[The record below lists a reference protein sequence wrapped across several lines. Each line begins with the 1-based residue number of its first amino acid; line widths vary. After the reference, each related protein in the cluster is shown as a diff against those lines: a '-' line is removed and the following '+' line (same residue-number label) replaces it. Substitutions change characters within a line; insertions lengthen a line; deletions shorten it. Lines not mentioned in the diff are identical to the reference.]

1 MTMRNYLTI
10 IGSQRRP
17 FRFLTSRVLMAL
29 GLCRLLTIRQEG
41 FRLRFYPSSMSAT
54 LWVAPRDRQRD
65 EQFFRRYLRPGD
77 ILIDVGANIGTL
89 SIIGA
94 LTVGPTGRVFAVEA
108 HPRTSAFL
116 RGNIALNGLTNIE
129 VLLCALGIRT
139 GTARLTDRRSD
150 DQNRMTTDGG
160 VEVPLRRLDDL
171 RLPEGEI
178 SLLKIDVEG
187 YEMPVLE
194 GGAGVLER
202 TQCVYFESWDRHF
215 STFGYSTGDVLALL
229 AGAGFTCLRRT
240 DDASLRVVAPD
251 YRSLRCENL
260 LAVRSIP
267 RFCERT
273 GWAVSAR

>member
-1 MTMRNYLTI
+1 MTMRNYLTTVR
-10 IGSQRRP
+10 SQRRP
-17 FRFLTSRVLMAL
+17 LRFLTSRALMAS
-29 GLCRLLTIRQEG
+29 GLCRLLTIQQEG

-77 ILIDVGANIGTL
+77 IVIDVGANIGTL

-94 LTVGPTGRVFAVEA
+94 LTVGPTGRVLAVEA
-108 HPRTSAFL
+108 HPRISAFL

-129 VLLCALGIRT
+129 VLLCALGVRT
-139 GTARLTDRRSD
+139 GTAQLTDRRSD

-171 RLPEGEI
+171 RLPQGEI

-187 YEMPVLE
+187 YEMPVLQ

-202 TQCVYFESWDRHF
+202 TQCVYFESWERHF
-215 STFGYSTGDVLALL
+215 STFGYGTSDVLALL
-229 AGAGFTCLRRT
+229 AGTGFTCLQRL
-240 DDASLRVVAPD
+240 DNGSLRVVPPD
-251 YRSLRCENL
+251 YRSSRCEDL

-267 RFCERT
+267 RFCQRT
-273 GWAVSAR
+273 GWAVCGR